1 MKQLLCISRNIQ
13 EHRGGGEEAVMTW
26 ERPHRKRCNP
36 EAEHRLGVKAKG
48 TAWGLV
54 WSHNTDPTPA
64 LRGGWMPYSSMVML
78 LTGIHFCPCYILFHL
93 HTAEFESITQTPL
106 QLGFWV

>member
-64 LRGGWMPYSSMVML
+64 LRGGWRQRRKRTSQRQSRQMQE
-78 LTGIHFCPCYILFHL
+78 I
-93 HTAEFESITQTPL
+93 
-106 QLGFWV
+106 